1 MMHDVSFCL
10 TSQAAMI
17 GAQRQQRILDALG
30 RQAFLGSA
38 ALARTLA
45 VSRVTVYRDLE
56 ELAALGLVRR
66 VRGGIARIDA
76 AAAPTRAGFHERQH
90 VLAAEKDR
98 IGRAAARL
106 AHDGDTIIMDGGTTT
121 NSMTPYLVGKQIK
134 VVTNSLTVADYLND
148 HSQSEVI
155 VTGGYLYRAS
165 KVLLGP
171 PALQT
176 LRQVNATTSFVS
188 AGGVTLEGI
197 GHSDSLVVETE
208 KLMIAR
214 GRDVV
219 LLIDHSKFLGG
230 ATMKVCP
237 WTRIGTVITDQP
249 VPPKFAAFF
258 ARHHIRVIL
267 AR

>member
-1 MMHDVSFCL
+1 
-10 TSQAAMI
+10 MI
-17 GAQRQQRILDALG
+17 GAQRQQQILDALG
-30 RQAFLGSA
+30 RQPFLDGT
-38 ALARTLA
+38 TLA
-45 VSRVTVYRDLE
+45 HTLGVSRVTIHRDLE
-56 ELAALGLVRR
+56 ELAAAGLAKR
-66 VRGGIARIDA
+66 VRGGISRIEA
-76 AAAPTRAGFHERQH
+76 ASPAGIASFHERQRL
-90 VLAAEKDR
+90 LAAEKDR

-106 AHDGDTIIMDGGTTT
+106 VHDGETIIMDGGTTT
-121 NSMTPYLVGKQIK
+121 TSMAPYLVGKQIK

-148 HSQSEVI
+148 HAPIDVI

-176 LRQVNATTSFVS
+176 LRQVNASRAFVS

-214 GRDVV
+214 GQEVV
-219 LLIDHSKFLGG
+219 LLIDHSKFAGG

-237 WTRIGTVITDQP
+237 WARIGTVITDLP
-249 VPPKFAAFF
+249 VPAKFAAFF
-258 ARHHIRVIL
+258 KRRHIRVII